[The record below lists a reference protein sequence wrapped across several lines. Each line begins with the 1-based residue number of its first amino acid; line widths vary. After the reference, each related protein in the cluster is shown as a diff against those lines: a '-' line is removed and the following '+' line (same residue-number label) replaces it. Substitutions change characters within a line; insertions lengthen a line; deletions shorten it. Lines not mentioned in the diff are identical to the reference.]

1 MWKEEEQLEK
11 MRGLFKNGYGYIPKS
26 VMRCKDLSIQAKAI
40 YSYLIS
46 FAGRKDC
53 AYPSR
58 RLMCY
63 DLQISQDTLNKY
75 IKELVK
81 IGLIYK
87 RQTRK
92 DGSKF
97 SNNEYYFCFTKD
109 MESMLA
115 KASISENI
123 VEKVQEDSV
132 TENIVAEKSVTDGL
146 VSNSNKNN
154 NNNSNNNSNTNGNIN
169 KNSINNNNKE
179 SENSLQFFKSIT
191 NKYINDN
198 DIIELVNSFIELKQK
213 SQKPFEN
220 ENQIKVLIDRLN
232 SIETKQGKLDCLQ
245 YTLMNGYNDIFP
257 ERYRKTSTKKDK
269 DIRNLFNR
277 IENI

>member
-1 MWKEEEQLEK
+1 MWEAEEQLEK
-11 MRGLFKNGYGYIPKS
+11 MSGLFKNGYGYIPKS

-46 FAGRKDC
+46 FAGRKNY
-53 AYPSR
+53 AFPSR

-75 IKELVK
+75 LKELVR

-87 RQTRK
+87 QQTRK
-92 DGSKF
+92 DGSKY

-109 MESMLA
+109 IENKLA
-115 KASISENI
+115 KASIAEDI
-123 VEKVQEDSV
+123 VENSQENSV
-132 TENIVAEKSVTDGL
+132 TENIDTEKSVTDGL

-154 NNNSNNNSNTNGNIN
+154 NNNSNNNSNTNSNIN

-198 DIIELVNSFIELKQK
+198 DIIELINNFIEFKQK
-213 SQKPFEN
+213 SKKPFEE
-220 ENQIKVLIDRLN
+220 ENQIKLLIDRLN

-245 YTLMNGYNDIFP
+245 YTLMNRYSDIYP
-257 ERYRKTSTKKDK
+257 ERYRDIFTKTDEDKKNLLKEFK
-269 DIRNLFNR
+269 DW
-277 IENI
+277 